1 MAIDRGKQF
10 EYAIMKSAYS
20 NIKDPTLSE
29 QQVINL
35 AAMKGVEQTVQ
46 DVADEMMYKIQ
57 GNFPSQQ
64 FDKSFRQLGGGSPEP
79 KTDVLFIKNGKK
91 HKCSMKYGGA
101 YQLSS
106 AGIEGTVK
114 VLNNVLFKV
123 AQKGGMGGAQI
134 KEVAA
139 VLDELSQTFEGPKKQ
154 EQPIMKRMI
163 EKAKKEG
170 GLNERLQNIL
180 GSRRQ
185 PEGDKL
191 FMVFKL
197 ELVRES
203 LTGESLFG
211 MGSDRTANYVMTDS
225 QLKPIDAKLVNE
237 IAKTTSVDI
246 RLKGRGKTKEGIR
259 LNEAVIRIEPA
270 N

>member
-1 MAIDRGKQF
+1 
-10 EYAIMKSAYS
+10 
-20 NIKDPTLSE
+20 
-29 QQVINL
+29 
-35 AAMKGVEQTVQ
+35 
-46 DVADEMMYKIQ
+46 
-57 GNFPSQQ
+57 
-64 FDKSFRQLGGGSPEP
+64 
-79 KTDVLFIKNGKK
+79 
-91 HKCSMKYGGA
+91 
-101 YQLSS
+101 
-106 AGIEGTVK
+106 
-114 VLNNVLFKV
+114 
-123 AQKGGMGGAQI
+123 
-134 KEVAA
+134 
-139 VLDELSQTFEGPKKQ
+139 
-154 EQPIMKRMI
+154 MKRMI

>member
-1 MAIDRGKQF
+1 MCIRDR
-10 EYAIMKSAYS
+10 
-20 NIKDPTLSE
+20 
-29 QQVINL
+29 
-35 AAMKGVEQTVQ
+35 
-46 DVADEMMYKIQ
+46 
-57 GNFPSQQ
+57 
-64 FDKSFRQLGGGSPEP
+64 
-79 KTDVLFIKNGKK
+79 
-91 HKCSMKYGGA
+91 
-101 YQLSS
+101 
-106 AGIEGTVK
+106 EGTVK

-123 AQKGGMGGAQI
+123 AQRGGMGGAQVL
-134 KEVAA
+134 EVAA

-154 EQPIMKRMI
+154 EQPIMKSMI
-163 EKAKKEG
+163 EEAKKKD

-191 FMVFKL
+191 FMAFKL
-197 ELVRES
+197 ELVKES

-211 MGSDRTANYVMTDS
+211 IGSDRTANYVMTDS
-225 QLKPIDAKLVNE
+225 QLKPIDARLINE